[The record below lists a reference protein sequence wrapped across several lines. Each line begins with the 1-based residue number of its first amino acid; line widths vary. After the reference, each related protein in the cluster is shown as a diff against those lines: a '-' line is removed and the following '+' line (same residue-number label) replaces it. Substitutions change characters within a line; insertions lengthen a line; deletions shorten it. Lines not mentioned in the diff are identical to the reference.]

1 MATTEHPCT
10 SHTWSSSNPAPMPA
24 LLHWQTRHP
33 GTASMGRRALLPLSC
48 LCPALVLPCVP
59 AFPACQGDTDQ
70 GKSPWH
76 WVLASSALCCGSST
90 HASTSQGGK
99 RRIRAPKSPQ
109 CKLHPTTATRTPCR
123 CSLPAAP
130 LPAFHQG
137 SPVCLFFSRS
147 PCLKNIQNILTVY
160 SILFLLTLYE

>member
-1 MATTEHPCT
+1 MLSGHKAQWLWFPFGILFSSSVVPSTTHALLRGSLLHPPAPWGQGGGSLGQEDGSLMATTEHPCT

-48 LCPALVLPCVP
+48 LCPAPVLPCVP

-90 HASTSQGGK
+90 HASTS
-99 RRIRAPKSPQ
+99 
-109 CKLHPTTATRTPCR
+109 
-123 CSLPAAP
+123 
-130 LPAFHQG
+130 
-137 SPVCLFFSRS
+137 
-147 PCLKNIQNILTVY
+147 
-160 SILFLLTLYE
+160 